1 MAGTKQTVKKNKEV
15 SDSIINEDPTELEYD
30 SDEDDLETRDT
41 TEKDRNTDMC
51 LQRALKEAQYSSII
65 TNYLHAKFT
74 GMVCL
79 FERTISTK
87 HKNYIL
93 HDKIHKYLIVKIEL
107 EEDLKRLICPKQCDF
122 NRTAIEIEKYC
133 YKQYETIHPPNV
145 SPGTKI
151 KASEKEDFK
160 SPVKTTKQPRKE
172 KFKITTSN
180 QFEVLTKEKED
191 EPAPTP
197 TLEKEKIPPVMMKIN
212 QNYILIIQEIN
223 RIASNTEA
231 ALTRDFIKLIPF
243 CSGSHRIITSHLREE
258 KIDFYL
264 TNPPSKNHKISF

>member
-30 SDEDDLETRDT
+30 SDEDDLETMDT
-41 TEKDRNTDMC
+41 TEKDRNTDMHG
-51 LQRALKEAQYSSII
+51 LPVRKDNIYETQELD
-65 TNYLHAKFT
+65 
-74 GMVCL
+74 
-79 FERTISTK
+79 
-87 HKNYIL
+87 
-93 HDKIHKYLIVKIEL
+93 DKIHKYLIVKIEL

-145 SPGTKI
+145 CPGTKI

-197 TLEKEKIPPVMMKIN
+197 TLENEKIPPVMMKIN
-212 QNYILIIQEIN
+212 QNYNLIIQEIN

-231 ALTRDFIKLIPF
+231 VLTRDFIKLIPF
-243 CSGSHRIITSHLREE
+243 CSGSHRIITSYLREE